1 MELID
6 TKLNKLRFLCDE
18 QNREMWKRGLLTVHD
33 GEWIY
38 YIRMDGNEPV
48 HTMKD
53 APRKEI
59 YEDSISKLHTPS

>member
-6 TKLNKLRFLCDE
+6 TKLNKLLFLCAE
-18 QNREMWKRGLLTVHD
+18 QNEEMRSRGFLTVHD

-38 YIRMDGNEPV
+38 YARMDGNEPV

-53 APRKEI
+53 VPRKEI